1 MISRWSCKTE
11 VHANLF
17 RYLQLLPALTRSSEW
32 ERLGLVFHFWR
43 NRVEAIFEIIFG
55 AIVGIFGYLFYGTE
69 DRPRHVAWRI
79 GLRAIAFVGAIGTI
93 AALLFPVLAFVPVHL
108 WFLWAIVFFSVL
120 VIEFEIGNRTV
131 GIFLS
136 ILAALMFCALAYSA
150 TLATA
155 A

>member
-1 MISRWSCKTE
+1 
-11 VHANLF
+11 
-17 RYLQLLPALTRSSEW
+17 
-32 ERLGLVFHFWR
+32 
-43 NRVEAIFEIIFG
+43 VEAIFEIIFG